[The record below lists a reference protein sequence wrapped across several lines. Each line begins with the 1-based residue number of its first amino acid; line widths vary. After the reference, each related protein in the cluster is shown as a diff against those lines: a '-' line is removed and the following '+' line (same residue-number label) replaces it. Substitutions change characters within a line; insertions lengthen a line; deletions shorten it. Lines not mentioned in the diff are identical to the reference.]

1 MEQYSP
7 SSISL
12 ISCNH
17 PQEIIPTWI
26 FPLLTAFSVICL
38 ADNGRSAVIR
48 NIFGA
53 GGSNEGLGLLS
64 FSFDWTLIT
73 QAYPLYW
80 PLQTQVSSW
89 IGLGFGYALMG
100 ASRYTIPLFA
110 SFINSLSGGCYY
122 ADVFQGYSR
131 GLPFMSTALFAANGS
146 SYDQSAILGS
156 NHQLDPAKY
165 AEVGPPCVHNYASLI
180 FLH

>member
-1 MEQYSP
+1 M
-7 SSISL
+7 
-12 ISCNH
+12 
-17 PQEIIPTWI
+17 

-64 FSFDWTLIT
+64 FGFDWTLIT

-89 IGLGFGYALMG
+89 IGLAFGYALMG
-100 ASRYTIPLFA
+100 MSRHIIPLLTP
-110 SFINSLSGGCYY
+110 FISPLSGGCYY
-122 ADVFQGYSR
+122 TDVFQGYSR
-131 GLPFMSTALFAANGS
+131 GLPFMSTALFTGNGS
-146 SYDQSAILGS
+146 SYNQSAILGS
-156 NHQLDPAKY
+156 NNQLDPAKY
-165 AEVGPPCVHNYASLI
+165 AEVGPPCVQTGVTNI
-180 FLH
+180 FLLKRYLSDS